1 MSGYT
6 LINTQA
12 GALVAMTTTYTVLTR
27 AVSAASSPRRLRYVE
42 MEFSAVSVPNS
53 TDCQVQAD
61 LTYCGAT
68 TAGTGTA
75 ATPQPQDSGAAI
87 ATQIDTATSTG
98 VVNFSNAAPPTTFV
112 QANCWFNRGFNQR
125 SGVLWQTQPGRE
137 IIQPSTASVGACL
150 RALSTNYTGNVVAK
164 LLYDEP

>member
-1 MSGYT
+1 
-6 LINTQA
+6 
-12 GALVAMTTTYTVLTR
+12 
-27 AVSAASSPRRLRYVE
+27 
-42 MEFSAVSVPNS
+42 
-53 TDCQVQAD
+53 
-61 LTYCGAT
+61 
-68 TAGTGTA
+68 
-75 ATPQPQDSGAAI
+75 
-87 ATQIDTATSTG
+87 
-98 VVNFSNAAPPTTFV
+98 V